1 MGSVRRCLWLGSV
14 RQCLWLGSVRR
25 CLWLRRP
32 TASELPACRSPMTLE
47 VVSITMNTSK
57 EVSLK
62 SSNSRNAPKQC
73 DRRTF
78 LLSVLAFFAY
88 RKPYRLQ
95 APEALTH
102 SSTPFDMTV
111 VNKPY
116 NGGAVVLK
124 AKQARLIL
132 GHTTMHY

>member
-1 MGSVRRCLWLGSV
+1 
-14 RQCLWLGSVRR
+14 
-25 CLWLRRP
+25 
-32 TASELPACRSPMTLE
+32 
-47 VVSITMNTSK
+47 MNNSK
-57 EVSLK
+57 EVRVK

-78 LLSVLAFFAY
+78 LLSVLSFFAY
-88 RKPYRLQ
+88 RRPFRLQ
-95 APEALTH
+95 ALEALPY
-102 SSTPFDMTV
+102 SSTLYDMTA

-132 GHTTMHY
+132 EHTTMDNRQ